1 MAEIDLKVERCARC
15 VTPANYPGAS
25 VDSKGVCYY
34 CREYEKLW
42 GNWENE
48 RSQKVHE
55 FEKLLMKAK
64 RRSKQYDVLVPL
76 SGGKDSTYVLYLATK
91 VYKMKTLAYTF
102 DNGFLTDVAS
112 ENIKNAIEAT
122 GADHYLHKIHP
133 QRLMR
138 LYKHFFEYTSLF
150 CPVCMRGMSFGRIA
164 LRRQY
169 GIPLIL
175 RGTSRRTE
183 EWVTPEIFQDSSLYY
198 FKNVLDKFP
207 VDFNVRDFYLD
218 RSFAEKF
225 ALAIYLLSRKRILI
239 GAMDIQVPDYLDW
252 DYDKIYKTIEKEF
265 GWRKLPDRDEHI
277 DCLIEPAVH
286 YIRRQKIPELTS
298 NTLRYSAMIRTG
310 MMKRE
315 YALSLVNKEMT
326 DENSLPEETQYL
338 LSRLGISP
346 EEFKDWSKSSFR
358 HMEFQKM
365 GLVMKL
371 FTIARKY
378 ISRDSA
384 RG

>member
-1 MAEIDLKVERCARC
+1 
-15 VTPANYPGAS
+15 
-25 VDSKGVCYY
+25 
-34 CREYEKLW
+34 
-42 GNWENE
+42 
-48 RSQKVHE
+48 
-55 FEKLLMKAK
+55 MKAK
-64 RRSKQYDVLVPL
+64 RRSKRYDVLVPL

-169 GIPLIL
+169 RIPLIL

-198 FKNVLDKFP
+198 FKNVLNKFP

-218 RSFAEKF
+218 RSFAEKLAF
-225 ALAIYLLSRKRILI
+225 AIYLLSRKRILI
-239 GAMDIQVPDYLDW
+239 GTMDIQVPDYLDW
-252 DYDKIYKTIEKEF
+252 DYNKIYKTIEKEL

-286 YIRRQKIPELTS
+286 YIRRQKIPELTP

-326 DENSLPEETQYL
+326 DEKSLPEETQYL
-338 LSRLGISP
+338 LSRLSISP
-346 EEFKDWSKSSFR
+346 EEFKEWSKSSFR
-358 HMEFQKM
+358 HMGFQKM